1 MEKRLTIAIVLTI
14 VFLFFYQQFVI
25 KKFEKKAEKK
35 IVQNVAKKKD
45 TKKKNTIKE
54 KTEKKE
60 EKKSNEEKIVK
71 KSIKEPKIEEED
83 IKNIVYE
90 NNLYRAVF
98 SNRGA
103 ALLSFKLKKHIGSDN
118 KKLELVSDLSER
130 TGLYPFMVLDKEG
143 ESFNKKIY
151 KITKRREGNKTIIE
165 FIFSD
170 GKGDYARKVF
180 TLQEKTY
187 YIKIE
192 TNFEL
197 NGENKKLYL
206 VWGPGIGRIQQEDL
220 KNISFEFEE
229 KIGYY
234 LNEKVNKIKVMK
246 SEGEST
252 INFQKWIALDI
263 KYFSAILF
271 TKGDIEQAKIKI
283 IKTDGNKKANKFA
296 IVGVKNIK
304 GIYIGP
310 KEFFRLKKLGYSI
323 EDIIEYGFFGVIA
336 KVILYLLLFA
346 YKIFPNYGVAI
357 ILVTLFIK
365 LVLLPLTFS
374 SSMSMAK
381 MQEVQPQIKKIQA
394 KYKKFDKKDL
404 EAKKRMNQEIMKLY
418 KEKKVNPA
426 GGCLPL
432 LLQLPILWGFYKLL
446 WVGIETRHQPFVLWI
461 TDLSQKDPYYILPIL
476 MGLSQ
481 IALQKLTPSSG
492 SDKNQKFMGYGM
504 AIFFTLLFLNF
515 QSGLVLYWLTNNLLQ
530 VGQQY
535 FVNKALKK
543 KKKEE
548 RT

>member
-1 MEKRLTIAIVLTI
+1 MIIEKRAIKSKRYCISLCNKSLSI
-14 VFLFFYQQFVI
+14 LSPVFNPR
-25 KKFEKKAEKK
+25 KAP
-35 IVQNVAKKKD
+35 N
-45 TKKKNTIKE
+45 
-54 KTEKKE
+54 
-60 EKKSNEEKIVK
+60 
-71 KSIKEPKIEEED
+71 
-83 IKNIVYE
+83 
-90 NNLYRAVF
+90 
-98 SNRGA
+98 
-103 ALLSFKLKKHIGSDN
+103 
-118 KKLELVSDLSER
+118 
-130 TGLYPFMVLDKEG
+130 
-143 ESFNKKIY
+143 
-151 KITKRREGNKTIIE
+151 
-165 FIFSD
+165 
-170 GKGDYARKVF
+170 
-180 TLQEKTY
+180 
-187 YIKIE
+187 
-192 TNFEL
+192 
-197 NGENKKLYL
+197 
-206 VWGPGIGRIQQEDL
+206 
-220 KNISFEFEE
+220 
-229 KIGYY
+229 
-234 LNEKVNKIKVMK
+234 
-246 SEGEST
+246 
-252 INFQKWIALDI
+252 
-263 KYFSAILF
+263 
-271 TKGDIEQAKIKI
+271 
-283 IKTDGNKKANKFA
+283 
-296 IVGVKNIK
+296 NIK